1 MMLVLYIQEMNH
13 HVQNLLEMD
22 NNALEKIIVK
32 IELAQML
39 LIQLVNI
46 VVQVIFQVVDIMVLF
61 V

>member
-32 IELAQML
+32 IELVQML

>member
-1 MMLVLYIQEMNH
+1 MNH